1 MPAAGT
7 AGPANDEIRTRNED
21 SGVVGMKRKSLSM
34 NRTVALVMLVGYAS
48 LLILLLTICVFW
60 ISATRRDREA
70 ADRGALRS
78 GVEEIVEAMDV
89 LDKHVYDT
97 YASNRNFLNLSG
109 ILSDT
114 DNYQNVYYL
123 QDAMQTKQALESA
136 LHGYIIYYDR
146 LGRSWYR
153 TRRTDILTNDQ
164 MREIVNTL
172 TPYVNANSSL
182 RKWLALD
189 LDGDTVLAVSCR
201 RDNAAIVGLYR
212 IDGALKGIADRLG
225 REGEVRLLP
234 AGAGDPGWQGWPEVE
249 AALASAG
256 ETFEARVGNRR
267 VYAQQL
273 PKLDLW
279 VAASVRQSLWNQLSV
294 WQIALMAMTGASIVA
309 VIGLYRFI
317 RRDFLT
323 PTRELTRVMEGIRAG
338 DRVEVPILDLRFRE
352 MRAVNQTLASMVS
365 EIETQK
371 VTIYEE
377 IIERQRAQ
385 LQFFQLQLRPHFYLN
400 GLKTINAMAINGDTA
415 QIQSLVH
422 AISDYL
428 RYVLQSRHLVL
439 LREELEFVRNYLS
452 LQDRAYGRQ
461 VQVDYDV
468 DAALEDWLV
477 PILSVQTFVENS
489 VKYAR
494 TAVAGMPLRL
504 SVRADLLSTEEGRY
518 IDLIISDNCQ
528 GYSGE
533 VLDRVNSG
541 NFGDDGQAVGI
552 GNVIRRCRL
561 LYGERAELRFYND
574 NGAVSELILPQIDEK
589 GIEG

>member
-1 MPAAGT
+1 
-7 AGPANDEIRTRNED
+7 
-21 SGVVGMKRKSLSM
+21 MKRKSLSM
-34 NRTVALVMLVGYAS
+34 NRTVALVMLIGYVS
-48 LLILLLTICVFW
+48 LLVLLLTICIFW
-60 ISATRRDREA
+60 ISSTRRDRETA
-70 ADRGALRS
+70 ERQVLQS
-78 GVEEIVEAMDV
+78 GVNEIVSAMDM

-97 YASNRNFLNLSG
+97 YAANRNFLNLSG

-123 QDAMQTKQALESA
+123 QDAMQTKQALENA
-136 LHGYIIYYDR
+136 MHGYIIFYDR

-153 TRRTDILTNDQ
+153 TRETETLSNDQ
-164 MREIVNTL
+164 MREIVNTM
-172 TPYVNANSSL
+172 TPFVNANSSL
-182 RKWLALD
+182 RKWLTLD
-189 LDGDTVLAVSCR
+189 LEDATVLAVSCR

-212 IDGALKGIADRLG
+212 IDGALMGISDRLG
-225 REGEVRLLP
+225 QGGEVRLLP
-234 AGAGDPGWQGWPEVE
+234 MRTGDPGWKGWQEIDAV
-249 AALASAG
+249 LTSAG
-256 ETFEARVGNRR
+256 ESFEAHVDNRR
-267 VYAQQL
+267 IYARRL

-279 VAASVRQSLWNQLSV
+279 VAMSVRQSLWNQLSV
-294 WQIALMAMTGASIVA
+294 WQIALMSMTAASIVA
-309 VIGLYRFI
+309 VIWLYQFI

-323 PTRELTRVMEGIRAG
+323 PTRELTRVMEGIRSG

-371 VTIYEE
+371 MTIYEE

-400 GLKTINAMAINGDTA
+400 GLKTINAMAINEDTA

-422 AISDYL
+422 TISDYL

-452 LQDRAYGRQ
+452 MQVKAYGRQ

-468 DAALEDWLV
+468 DGVLEDWLV

-504 SVRADLLSTEEGRY
+504 SVRAYLLSTEEGRY

-528 GYSGE
+528 GYSCE

-561 LYGERAELRFYND
+561 LYGDRAELRFYNE